1 MGQANIF
8 NLLGIY
14 FNTDLAKMMEQNY
27 TPKIR
32 ALEHMLKNW
41 ELEMCPWDKDAPAF
55 AKFV

>member
-1 MGQANIF
+1 MGQANNF
-8 NLLGIY
+8 KLLGIN

-32 ALEHMLKNW
+32 ALEHMVKKW
-41 ELEMCPWDKDAPAF
+41 ELEMCPWDTDAPTI